1 MDFILTTVLVNEKS
15 RASKCSVP
23 RSSSKLKSWLVRDQ
37 WFSGRWLLIISL
49 VRGIEITCQ
58 LSTSQ
63 LKSLKQ
69 EARCMPMNICSDA
82 TLVTCSRKSELSAKR
97 NASIYAQ

>member
-49 VRGIEITCQ
+49 VRGDRNNMPVVDKSTEIIKAGGKVHANEY
-58 LSTSQ
+58 L
-63 LKSLKQ
+63 
-69 EARCMPMNICSDA
+69 
-82 TLVTCSRKSELSAKR
+82 
-97 NASIYAQ
+97 